1 MWAPP
6 SSVLLGT
13 PLWGR
18 NGGVAAH
25 VLASARLLAERG
37 LRVAVLAERVDAGVR
52 VPGVSVYSSSKLF
65 DRDASPE
72 ERLGGA
78 LSASPE
84 VIHLHQL
91 DHPELVVALR
101 AHAPV
106 LVSAH
111 AYTACASGLHYFRPG
126 HECARSH
133 GPACL
138 ANMALRGCA
147 HVRNPRPLPGA
158 YRRAGRG
165 LQALRAADL
174 AVAYSDVVERH
185 LAANGV
191 VRRATVPLFSTMTPS
206 QGHGHESRRRVVFAG
221 RIVKPKGLGVLI
233 RAARHVEGEFVICGE
248 GFQAQA
254 MRELAQRLGV
264 ERRVHFR
271 GWLDEQELA
280 QELADA
286 SVVAVPSLW
295 PEPFGLVGI
304 EALAAG
310 RPVIA
315 SATGGI
321 GEWLHEGRTGMSVR
335 PGDPKALARALG
347 ELLGDPAR
355 QHSMGLAGKQLVEAR
370 FSPERHVEALVRAYG
385 SARSAWELGRAAANA
400 ARAPIPSA

>member
-1 MWAPP
+1 
-6 SSVLLGT
+6 
-13 PLWGR
+13 
-18 NGGVAAH
+18 
-25 VLASARLLAERG
+25 
-37 LRVAVLAERVDAGVR
+37 
-52 VPGVSVYSSSKLF
+52 
-65 DRDASPE
+65 
-72 ERLGGA
+72 
-78 LSASPE
+78 
-84 VIHLHQL
+84 
-91 DHPELVVALR
+91 
-101 AHAPV
+101 
-106 LVSAH
+106 
-111 AYTACASGLHYFRPG
+111 
-126 HECARSH
+126 
-133 GPACL
+133 
-138 ANMALRGCA
+138 MALRGCA